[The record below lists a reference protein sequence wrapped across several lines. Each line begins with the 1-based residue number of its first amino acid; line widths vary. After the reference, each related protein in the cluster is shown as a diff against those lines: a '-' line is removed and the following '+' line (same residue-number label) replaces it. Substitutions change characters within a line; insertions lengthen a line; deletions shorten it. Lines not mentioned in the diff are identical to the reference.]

1 MEKINKNFLKDS
13 HFITEL
19 KLCNIRLIDNSKF
32 PWIILVP
39 KRKNTTDISEL
50 SSKDQILLMKE
61 IVYASKI
68 MKKTFKA
75 FNLNVEKIGNV
86 VSQLHIHVIARTK
99 KDDSWPLSV
108 WVVKKKNYSKQNL
121 SNTMIKIKKAFH
133 KEGLM

>member
-13 HFITEL
+13 HFITEF
-19 KLCNIRLIDNSKF
+19 KLCSIRLIDNSKF

-75 FNLNVEKIGNV
+75 FNLNVEKIGNI
-86 VSQLHIHVIARTK
+86 VSQLHIHIIARSQ
-99 KDDSWPLSV
+99 KDSSWPLSV
-108 WVVKKKNYSKQNL
+108 WVEKKQTYFKEDLKKTIKKLKKN
-121 SNTMIKIKKAFH
+121 F
-133 KEGLM
+133 GV